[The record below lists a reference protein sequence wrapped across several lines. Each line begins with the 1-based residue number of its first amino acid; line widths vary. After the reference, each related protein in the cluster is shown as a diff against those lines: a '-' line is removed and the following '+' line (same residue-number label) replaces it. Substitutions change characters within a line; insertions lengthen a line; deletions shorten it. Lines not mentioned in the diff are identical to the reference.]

1 MDPIISIDGLSKEYS
16 EGWGRKG
23 RLALDHLNLEVKSGT
38 LLGVIGGNGSGK
50 TTLLKILCGLLPDY
64 DGRVKLFGKTPR
76 ELAQQN
82 QVAYIPERPRFPA
95 HHTARSFLD
104 LCGKLGGLSGKRL
117 DTRVEDCL
125 ALSSL
130 PDQATRRIGQL
141 SKGGIQRLALA
152 QALINEP
159 QVIVADEPMD
169 GLDPLARQKTEQLLR
184 GLVEA
189 GRTVLLATHLLDGAD
204 SLFEQIVVLHRGQS
218 IFEGPPRFDSSLKQ
232 WFLESLRKEQEDV

>member
-1 MDPIISIDGLSKEYS
+1 MDPVISIDGLSKEYS
-16 EGWGRKG
+16 EGWGRQG
-23 RLALDHLNLEVKSGT
+23 RLALDHLNLEVKLGT

-50 TTLLKILCGLLPDY
+50 TTLLKILCGLLPEY
-64 DGRVKLFGKTPR
+64 DGRVKLLGKTPR

-130 PDQATRRIGQL
+130 SDQATRRIGQL

-152 QALINEP
+152 QALIHEP

-189 GRTVLLATHLLDGAD
+189 GKTVLLATHLLDGAD
-204 SLFEQIVVLHRGQS
+204 SLFDQIVVLHNGQS

-232 WFLESLRKEQEDV
+232 WFLETLRKEQVDA